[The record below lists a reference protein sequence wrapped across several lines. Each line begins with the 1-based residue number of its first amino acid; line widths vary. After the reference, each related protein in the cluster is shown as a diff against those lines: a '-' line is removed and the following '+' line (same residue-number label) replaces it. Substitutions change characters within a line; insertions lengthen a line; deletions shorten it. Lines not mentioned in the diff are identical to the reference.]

1 MKLVKK
7 VIDVVLALLSAYML
21 YHSLIIVS
29 LTSGVVQGTEFSML
43 ITLVN
48 MFGLVT
54 GWLALYA
61 GRILLGGD
69 RQSGREP
76 DQPT

>member
-7 VIDVVLALLSAYML
+7 AIDVLLALLSAYML

-54 GWLALYA
+54 AWLALYA
-61 GRILLGGD
+61 GRIMLGD
-69 RQSGREP
+69 FRQSGRDP